1 MDLSIILGP
10 NVVQGYAC
18 FRNGECHELLGELI
32 PGWVHQLH
40 GYIPTSIAA
49 WIITSYIVYH
59 IYMTITHS
67 GVRYR
72 NGVDDTNKTARIQ
85 DILASLQ
92 RQFYTH
98 EAREKATENH
108 KKPGPQLYGAA
119 PLTRA
124 PPSEYVAPVVQ
135 NVASVG
141 RCNPH
146 LLPKLPLPK
155 SAPSISHS
163 MSGKKPKREWLR
175 SWRRRRGPI
184 KWFRFQCI
192 QFSTISV
199 NNVFTVS
206 LNETLERRLWQCF
219 GILPQFSLMKALV

>member
-1 MDLSIILGP
+1 MTNDSHDSWIQCGVDFLHDGMSQTQKYLSEMDLSIILGP

-49 WIITSYIVYH
+49 WIITLYIVYH

-124 PPSEYVAPVVQ
+124 PPIGVRCTCGAECCIGWKVQSTPVAKIAPTKIRPQ
-135 NVASVG
+135 YKSLDEWKEAKKRVAAIMAAKEG
-141 RCNPH
+141 TN
-146 LLPKLPLPK
+146 
-155 SAPSISHS
+155 
-163 MSGKKPKREWLR
+163 
-175 SWRRRRGPI
+175 
-184 KWFRFQCI
+184 
-192 QFSTISV
+192 
-199 NNVFTVS
+199 
-206 LNETLERRLWQCF
+206 
-219 GILPQFSLMKALV
+219 